1 VRPRLVRMSDAAVRW
16 LLVRGPG
23 RLRGDLLV
31 NEYPK
36 SGGSW
41 IAGMLSEALGIPFPR
56 NRHPTLRRCVLHGH
70 VMPGPRRPRRVIVW
84 RDGRDVMVSWY
95 HHCMF
100 RNEKENAD
108 LVARTRAQLRFP
120 NPENVRENLPTFID
134 YAFHEQEHPG
144 FSWSTFV
151 DAWLDD
157 EPSVQ
162 TSYEA
167 MRNDPVGELGR
178 LLSSLDLSADRT
190 GDVRDIVRRH
200 SFAAQAGRDAGTE
213 RRGSFLRKG
222 IVGDWKNHFS
232 PAAREVF
239 HRVAGPALI
248 RLGYESGPEWVRDA

>member
-1 VRPRLVRMSDAAVRW
+1 VRSRLVRRSDAAIRW
-16 LLVRGPG
+16 CLARGVG

-41 IAGMLSEALGIPFPR
+41 IAGMLGEALDMPFPR

-70 VMPGPRRPRRVIVW
+70 ALPGIGRPRSVIVW

-100 RNEKENAD
+100 PNDRENRD
-108 LVARTRAQLRFP
+108 LVAQTRAALQFDDPRD
-120 NPENVRENLPTFID
+120 VRENLPTFID
-134 YAFHEQEHPG
+134 YAFGRQAHPG
-144 FSWSTFV
+144 FSWSAFA
-151 DAWLDD
+151 DAWLDHGA
-157 EPSVQ
+157 SVH

-167 MRNDPVGELGR
+167 MRGDPVTELR
-178 LLSSLDLSADRT
+178 RVLSDLDAPADPEI
-190 GDVRDIVRRH
+190 DVEGVVGRH

-213 RRGSFLRKG
+213 KRGSFLRKG

-232 PAAREVF
+232 RDAREVF
-239 HRVAGPALI
+239 HRCAGDALI
-248 RLGYESGPEWVRDA
+248 RLGYASGPDWVTES